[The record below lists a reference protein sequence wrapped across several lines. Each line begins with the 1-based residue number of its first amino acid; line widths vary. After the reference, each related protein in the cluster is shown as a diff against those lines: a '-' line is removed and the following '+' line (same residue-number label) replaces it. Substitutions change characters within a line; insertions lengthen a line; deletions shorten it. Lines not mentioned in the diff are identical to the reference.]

1 MSNIKIRFI
10 SSVYINKMLVVDNIK
25 KYLIK
30 YLFFISLFLFL
41 QLNSGYAQGGI
52 S

>member
-1 MSNIKIRFI
+1 
-10 SSVYINKMLVVDNIK
+10 MLVVENIK
-25 KYLIK
+25 KH
-30 YLFFISLFLFL
+30 LFFISLSLFL